1 MPDRPNSFRMS
12 RPVPIA
18 GSMVACALLSAAN
31 LYHRFCA
38 INTSVE
44 RQFYNASSDFTAA
57 TWITVS
63 RFQML
68 KVRVWTYR
76 EGGVN
81 EIQLNDRDGPDRSL
95 LARLLIHDD
104 IACPLLASL

>member
-38 INTSVE
+38 IN
-44 RQFYNASSDFTAA
+44 SDFTAA